1 MPVEGYN
8 TGARK
13 RSYFTARV
21 RLHGCWRL
29 VVSILLVCVLPSF
42 AGAQD
47 LPWRHVLERTW
58 SDGYELPALVY
69 DYSDPTGQS
78 WYTLQ
83 TGAAWHTADLG
94 VTMTPI
100 SQDGMDN
107 QIWSGLAVAYHRPDI
122 LYAST
127 GSRGYN
133 LRETHRFPGNGV
145 YRSGDKGRS
154 WSRLPFFPGI
164 EDLDDL
170 HYLTNIITSAAGDTV
185 IVATNKRILRS
196 RDSGQ
201 SWDVVHVLEQVPNPV
216 TGGGALQTRLTL
228 LYHHPASMGTI
239 FAVVRGHDGSTYGST
254 INHYA
259 LISRDGGASW
269 EQLVVDGW
277 EVALDQNSGERSRSE
292 WRFAHDPADPD
303 IFWLHA
309 KHPTHP
315 LPGQRYGRKFY
326 RSADGGE
333 NWDDIPALL
342 KQGRD
347 TTDFNT
353 DIVNYSGEDYF
364 YVHPLGGDTL
374 VFGLSVG
381 HYRESGNLFFDG
393 RPTGINP
400 LLLPA
405 PDTFLRFRWVR
416 LHQINTHPPNQ
427 FAIMWEEEE
436 YVATYLFS
444 GEFPNAYVYDACK
457 SIGPPYDPF
466 DLTAPPWTPWVYLVG
481 STRDRIPVNPGGRAE
496 EREQTR
502 AGQGAAKHSPDP
514 PAGLTSSA
522 IYTWNRLCHPDRY
535 DLLRGG
541 IVSWGLNRRTGITR
555 DTADDYEE
563 TAPPVGRVLKLSPSK
578 QQPDRVWAA
587 TRDGDPTLTGLW
599 RSDDYS
605 DTWEMVHADPLIETV
620 HVHEADDQVIYT
632 NRSVSR
638 DGGGSWE
645 DRTVPEEATI
655 RSQDRMRSHS
665 QDTSILYVCHS
676 NGGLRRWTDYLQADT
691 LMAPSETYGFCR
703 DLFVFPDTPER
714 MWLGSD
720 KGLFE
725 TLDGGETWERR
736 NRGLPN
742 APITRIVI
750 APDRSEIMVGILAYG
765 LFVVDAN
772 EVGIVPV
779 HRVGTEDPGELPESG
794 VLLTNYPNP
803 FVDET
808 QLRFTTEKP
817 GHVRLEVFDV
827 LGRQVA
833 TATDQLYGGG
843 SHQVRFSGAG
853 LTSGV
858 YLVRLQ
864 VDGRIFAVQKM
875 VRR

>member
-1 MPVEGYN
+1 M
-8 TGARK
+8 
-13 RSYFTARV
+13 
-21 RLHGCWRL
+21 
-29 VVSILLVCVLPSF
+29 
-42 AGAQD
+42 
-47 LPWRHVLERTW
+47 
-58 SDGYELPALVY
+58 
-69 DYSDPTGQS
+69 
-78 WYTLQ
+78 
-83 TGAAWHTADLG
+83 
-94 VTMTPI
+94 
-100 SQDGMDN
+100 
-107 QIWSGLAVAYHRPDI
+107 
-122 LYAST
+122 
-127 GSRGYN
+127 
-133 LRETHRFPGNGV
+133 
-145 YRSGDKGRS
+145 
-154 WSRLPFFPGI
+154 
-164 EDLDDL
+164 
-170 HYLTNIITSAAGDTV
+170 

-239 FAVVRGHDGSTYGST
+239 FAVVRGHDGSTYST
-254 INHYA
+254 TTNHYA
-259 LISRDGGASW
+259 LISRDGGTSW

-292 WRFAHDPADPD
+292 WRFAHDPAAPD
-303 IFWLHA
+303 IFWMHIRDRSRISE
-309 KHPTHP
+309 
-315 LPGQRYGRKFY
+315 RYGRKFY

-333 NWDDIPALL
+333 SWQDIPALL

-347 TTDFNT
+347 TTNFNT
-353 DIVNYSGEDYF
+353 DAGSYPGEDYF

-381 HYRESGNLFFDG
+381 HYRESGELFFDG
-393 RPTGINP
+393 TPTGTNP

-416 LHQINTHPPNQ
+416 LRQINTPAGLQ

-436 YVATYLFS
+436 YEATYLFS
-444 GEFPNAYVYDACK
+444 GEFPNAHIYDVCK

-481 STRDRIPVNPGGRAE
+481 STRIPTNQAGRVDGWDPPRASSAE
-496 EREQTR
+496 P
-502 AGQGAAKHSPDP
+502 AHSPDP
-514 PAGLTSSA
+514 PGGSSSTA
-522 IYTWNRLCHPDRY
+522 IYTRNQLCHPDRY
-535 DLLRGG
+535 NLLRGG
-541 IVSWGLNRRTGITR
+541 IVSWGSFRETGIR
-555 DTADDYEE
+555 RILRGDPRLGSEE
-563 TAPPVGRVLKLSPSK
+563 VAPPVGRVLKISPSK
-578 QQPDRVWAA
+578 QQPDQVWAA
-587 TRDGDPTLTGLW
+587 TRDGDPALTGIW
-599 RSDDYS
+599 RSNDYA

-645 DRTVPEEATI
+645 DRTVQEGATI
-655 RSQDRMRSHS
+655 RSRDRMRSHS

-676 NGGLRRWTDYLQADT
+676 NGGLRRWSDYLQADT

-750 APDRSEIMVGILAYG
+750 APDRSEIMVGVLAYG

-779 HRVGTEDPGELPESG
+779 HRVSTEDPGELPVSG
-794 VLLTNYPNP
+794 ALLTNYPNP

-843 SHQVRFSGAG
+843 SHQVRLRGAG

-864 VDGRIFAVQKM
+864 VDGRQVGVQKM